1 MKRGDFI
8 RLAVAL
14 VIAIIFITSGAMRL
28 PTSRVVLKHQ
38 PVFVYAKPTMV
49 YTKPA
54 MVAGAKKVIRGSS
67 HIGGVIRRASAREAL
82 RMRALGIVP
91 HPGQFARASAGE
103 EIPVSLTQY
112 CLKGTT
118 RRGRWVRPGIV
129 AADPRIFPLARYVEV
144 FMGNKYIGRFLVD
157 DTGRNVIGATLDIW
171 TPSCKQA
178 TRFGRQF
185 GRAVLVAR
193 EAETRPSLAQ
203 LQLDVIPDL
212 RAVAELFE
220 GLAKR

>member
-1 MKRGDFI
+1 MKRGEFI
-8 RLAVAL
+8 RLAIAV
-14 VIAIIFITSGAMRL
+14 VIAIVFIQSGAMRL
-28 PTSRVVLKHQ
+28 PASRVVLKHQ
-38 PVFVYAKPTMV
+38 PVFVYARPV
-49 YTKPA
+49 
-54 MVAGAKKVIRGSS
+54 MVASAKRVIREGRE
-67 HIGGVIRRASAREAL
+67 IGGVIRRASAREAL
-82 RMRALGIVP
+82 RMRALGITP
-91 HPGQFARASAGE
+91 DPRHFARANAGE
-103 EIPVSLTQY
+103 EVPISLTQY

-144 FMGNKYIGRFLVD
+144 FMDNKYLGRFLVD

-171 TPSCKQA
+171 TPSCAQA

-193 EAETRPSLAQ
+193 EEEHRPSLAH

-212 RAVAELFE
+212 RAVAEMFE